1 MSTKNYG
8 KWVCNRCGKQVSLC
22 GLAQYQHAQWH
33 KRQTAKSSGVAQ
45 RSTSPNTTKV
55 QICPEC
61 EGFGY
66 TEPTLQDPDGLCPKC
81 RGAGKL

>member
-55 QICPEC
+55 DIPCFYACGNQHAGICMSVDCVC
-61 EGFGY
+61 EN
-66 TEPTLQDPDGLCPKC
+66 
-81 RGAGKL
+81 RKLS